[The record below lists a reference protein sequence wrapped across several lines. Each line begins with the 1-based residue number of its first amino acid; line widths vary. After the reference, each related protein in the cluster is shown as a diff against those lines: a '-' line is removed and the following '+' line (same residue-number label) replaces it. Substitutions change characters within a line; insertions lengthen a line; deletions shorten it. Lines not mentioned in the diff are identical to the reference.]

1 VIFLFMEDFLQYICR
16 KNSLIQNTDK
26 MEKSNEVT
34 LEQLQAQIDGL
45 KGKIEKLENSRRDQ
59 LSIAVVSG
67 DLDKILAA
75 MVISIAAAAMDT
87 QVKLFFSFWSL
98 SALRD
103 PKKSPKGKDFISKMF
118 GMMLPTGTGKLK
130 LSNMNMAGMG
140 PKMIG
145 YLMKKQNVMSLETM
159 FKEAGELGIEIVICE
174 MSMGLMGFKKEE
186 FIDYPHLSYA
196 GAATFVADASESA
209 IQLFI

>member
-1 VIFLFMEDFLQYICR
+1 
-16 KNSLIQNTDK
+16 

-34 LEQLQAQIDGL
+34 LEMLQKQVDELTNKVAY
-45 KGKIEKLENSRRDQ
+45 LENNRKDQ
-59 LSIAVVSG
+59 LSMAIVSG
-67 DLDKILAA
+67 DMDKILAA
-75 MVISIAAAAMDT
+75 MVISVAAAAMDT

-118 GMMLPTGTGKLK
+118 GIMLPKGKDKLK

-140 PKMIG
+140 PMMIKM
-145 YLMKKQNVMSLETM
+145 LMKKQNVMSLGEM
-159 FKEAGELGIEIVICE
+159 FRQAGELGVEITICE

-196 GAATFVADASESA
+196 GAATFVADAGESS

>member
-1 VIFLFMEDFLQYICR
+1 
-16 KNSLIQNTDK
+16 
-26 MEKSNEVT
+26 MEKANELT
-34 LEQLQAQIDGL
+34 LEQLQTQIVEL
-45 KGKIEKLENSRRDQ
+45 QAKISKLEDSRKDQ
-59 LSIAVVSG
+59 LSMAVVSG

-103 PKKSPKGKDFISKMF
+103 PKKTGEGKDIISKMF
-118 GMMLPTGTGKLK
+118 GMMLPKGTKK
-130 LSNMNMAGMG
+130 LSLSTMNMAGMG
-140 PKMIG
+140 PKMINF
-145 YLMKKQNVMSLETM
+145 LMKKQNVMSLETM
-159 FKEAGELGIEIVICE
+159 FKEAGELGIEIVVCE

-196 GAATFVADASESA
+196 GAATFVADASESS

>member
-1 VIFLFMEDFLQYICR
+1 
-16 KNSLIQNTDK
+16 
-26 MEKSNEVT
+26 MEKTNEVT
-34 LEQLQAQIDGL
+34 VEQLQIQINEL
-45 KGKIEKLENSRRDQ
+45 QGKIEKLENSRQDQ

-67 DLDKILAA
+67 DMDKILAA

-118 GMMLPTGTGKLK
+118 GMMLPKGKDKLA

-140 PKMIG
+140 PMMIK
-145 YLMKKQNVMSLETM
+145 YLMKKQNVMSLEQM
-159 FKEAGELGIEIVICE
+159 FKEAGELGIEIVVCE

-186 FIDYPHLSYA
+186 FIDYPHFSFA
-196 GAATFVADASESA
+196 GAATFVADASESS